1 MWPRLVSPGPALM
14 REAWTLGD
22 LFWNDHGQNNV
33 HIHVYDVIGDVER
46 KKGRKRERKTPEA
59 NGYVYVQKLL
69 KM

>member
-1 MWPRLVSPGPALM
+1 M
-14 REAWTLGD
+14 GD